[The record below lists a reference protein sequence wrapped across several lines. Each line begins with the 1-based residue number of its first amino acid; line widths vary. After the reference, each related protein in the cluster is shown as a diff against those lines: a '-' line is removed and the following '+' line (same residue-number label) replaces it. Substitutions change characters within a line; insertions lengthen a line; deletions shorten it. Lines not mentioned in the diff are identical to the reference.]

1 MGNITKNQTMLLLVV
16 TLLMVIAYHEG
27 EAIQCSQITMYLAPC
42 LSYVKG
48 GGNPPPPCCAG
59 LNNLKSSA
67 PGRPDKQ
74 AACQCLKN
82 VANAISG
89 FNDDN
94 AKQLPAK
101 CGVSVGVPFSKSV
114 DFALIIQNIVLE
126 NIRKKCNSFFLV
138 LNEAQILSLAFQG
151 KFIPKFLALSQV
163 FISPHSTFTN
173 C

>member
-1 MGNITKNQTMLLLVV
+1 MRNITKSQTMLLLVV

-59 LNNLKSSA
+59 LNNLKASA
-67 PGRPDKQ
+67 PGKPDKQ

-82 VANAISG
+82 VANAIAG
-89 FNDDN
+89 FNDDY

-114 DFALIIQNIVLE
+114 DCNRYSE
-126 NIRKKCNSFFLV
+126 DCNS
-138 LNEAQILSLAFQG
+138 IHLS
-151 KFIPKFLALSQV
+151 I
-163 FISPHSTFTN
+163 
-173 C
+173 

>member
-114 DFALIIQNIVLE
+114 DCN
-126 NIRKKCNSFFLV
+126 RKKCNSFFLV

>member
-1 MGNITKNQTMLLLVV
+1 MRNITKNQTMLLLVV
-16 TLLMVIAYHEG
+16 TLLMVVAYHEG

-59 LNNLKSSA
+59 LSNLKASA
-67 PGRPDKQ
+67 PGKPDKQ

-114 DFALIIQNIVLE
+114 DCNRYIIDCNSIH
-126 NIRKKCNSFFLV
+126 ISHSRKKLKSLSSYKNNVKKLFF
-138 LNEAQILSLAFQG
+138 
-151 KFIPKFLALSQV
+151 
-163 FISPHSTFTN
+163 
-173 C
+173 